1 MSIDITQSQLV
12 SGAGDSLRDL
22 DLFADVAKR
31 NLNCDIVFIRIAQ
44 QNKFFPLGEDLG
56 DAEGELDDIRSALAS
71 ICKTISRT
79 DRTVFL
85 SDAST
90 DERFRDELSVA
101 KGPIA
106 GYLDVPLQGLDEKNL
121 GNLFAICRAPRVW
134 KSSEV
139 QLLEQLASIA
149 SSLIVKEL
157 QKSELA
163 SLHDSLREADLVA
176 MSLAREM
183 TSLVSVHSFDGEVL
197 FSSIALMRLAAEQSI
212 AEVGLK
218 LIQDNEAS
226 QDGAPEY
233 FERHA
238 AMPSVTREFL
248 RLRNSQ
254 KIEFDVSFTKPI
266 DGVFFL
272 EWKQRDAPV
281 RH

>member
-12 SGAGDSLRDL
+12 SGSNDSLRDL

-31 NLNCDIVFIRIAQ
+31 NLNCDMVFIRIAQ
-44 QNKFFPLGEDLG
+44 QNRIFSLGEDLE
-56 DAEGELDDIRSALAS
+56 DAGRDLDDIRSALSS
-71 ICKTISRT
+71 ICKATSRI
-79 DRTVFL
+79 DRTIFL

-90 DERFRDELSVA
+90 DERFRDELSVS

-106 GYLDVPLQGLDEKNL
+106 GYLGAPLQSLDEKNL

-134 KSSEV
+134 KSSDV
-139 QLLEQLASIA
+139 KLLEQLARIA

-183 TSLVSVHSFDGEVL
+183 TSLVSVHSSDGEVL

-226 QDGAPEY
+226 QDVAPEY

-238 AMPSVTREFL
+238 AMPSVNREFL